1 MPSRCS
7 YRRYT
12 MIDVYTFSYLFKKH
26 NVSLYKENFFKQIQ
40 KFLFRTKTSE
50 FNTFTI
56 KLNIK
61 KKILI
66 YYFKSFQR
74 PVVICFYQGEF
85 LFVFQN

>member
-61 KKILI
+61 T
-66 YYFKSFQR
+66 
-74 PVVICFYQGEF
+74 CF
-85 LFVFQN
+85 LFIILKALRGLL